1 MLKNRINRRQ
11 ALSQLGAASLGFA
24 AQANPCTAFAR
35 PVVELKQ
42 VAAVITW
49 YQAGS
54 HADVILGKLLEG
66 WKQDGGS
73 GPNLKL
79 VSIYADQFPE
89 GDLARRMAAKHG
101 VPIFDSI
108 EGAVTVGTK
117 GIPVDGV
124 LSVGEHGDYPR
135 NDKGQKLYPRRRF
148 LTEIANTFEKYG
160 RVVPIF
166 NDKNLGPVWEDA
178 LWMYH
183 RARQLDIPF
192 MAGSSL
198 PLTYRQPDVAIPMNC
213 DIESAVGIG
222 YSGLDIYG
230 IHTLEI
236 FQSFVERRR
245 GGEVGVEW
253 VQCLTGDA
261 IWRAVDEGSVD
272 AEAFQ
277 AALDSIPHGAG
288 DVREA
293 TNDGTAL
300 FQIQYKDGLLGN
312 VFMLPGYAELCG
324 LAVKLKGQSRP
335 VATSFEE
342 RHDPHYP
349 HFAFLLQAVEQM
361 FHTGEATYPVERTLL
376 TGGLLDRLLTSRQ
389 QDGRRLKTPEL
400 GIAYTPVDYPHAPN
414 PPLGHLTK

>member
-1 MLKNRINRRQ
+1 MPRKKFNRRQ
-11 ALSQLGAASLGFA
+11 ALGRLGATSLGIA
-24 AQANPCTAFAR
+24 AQANLCTAFAK
-35 PVVELKQ
+35 PASEPKQ

-54 HADVILGKLLEG
+54 HADVILGKVLEG
-66 WKQDGGS
+66 WKQDGGP

-79 VSIYADQFPE
+79 ASIYVDQFPE
-89 GDLARRMAAKHG
+89 GDLARSIAAKHG

-108 EGAVTVGTK
+108 EGAITVGTQ

-148 LTEIANTFEKYG
+148 FTEIANTFEKYG
-160 RVVPIF
+160 RVVPVF

-178 LWMYH
+178 LWMYN
-183 RARQLDIPF
+183 RALQLDIPL

-198 PLTYRQPDVAIPMNC
+198 PLTFRQPDVSIPMNC
-213 DIESAVGIG
+213 EIKSAVGIG

-245 GGEVGVEW
+245 GGELGVEW

-261 IWRAVDEGSVD
+261 IWQAVDNGSVD
-272 AEAFQ
+272 AKAFL
-277 AALDSIPHGAG
+277 AALDAVPHGTG

-293 TNDGTAL
+293 TDDGTAL

-312 VFMLPGYAELCG
+312 VFMLPGYASLCS
-324 LAVKLKGQSRP
+324 LAIKLKGSSRP

-349 HFAFLLQAVEQM
+349 HFAFLLQAVEKMIQ
-361 FHTGEATYPVERTLL
+361 TGKPTYPVERTLL

-389 QDGRRLKTPEL
+389 LDGRRLKTPEL
-400 GIAYTPVDYPHAPN
+400 EIAYTPVDYPHAPN
-414 PPLGHLTK
+414 PALGYLTK